1 VNALVWCESALVDGR
16 PQRDVLIDIVDG
28 RFATI
33 SADAEPGTATRL
45 SGFTM
50 PGMANAHSHAFHRAL
65 RSRTQADRGT
75 FWTWRDLMYRAAER
89 LEPDSYH
96 RLARAVFAE
105 MALAGVSCVGEF
117 HYLHH
122 RVNGGQ
128 YADPNEMGLA
138 LLAAADDV
146 GIRIT
151 LLDTLYLYG
160 GIGADGYNEPV
171 GTQQRFSDG
180 TASRWADRVDRLAS
194 GDTHRIGA
202 AIHSVRAVD
211 PQSMVLVADWAVTH
225 QAPLHAHVSEQVAE
239 NETCTTYHG
248 SSPIEVLAAS
258 GVLTDSFSA
267 VHATHLS
274 GHDIER
280 LAAAASTVVMCPTTE
295 RDLGDGIGPTSR
307 FADAGI
313 KMSLGSDS
321 HAVIDLFE
329 EARAVELDER
339 LRSNERGI
347 HAASDLLD
355 MATMNGHRS
364 LGWNDAGAIAV
375 GNRADLV
382 TIRLDSVRTAGTTTK
397 SAVETAVFAGTAAD
411 VTDVHVDGRRIVAE
425 GRHSTVDVAG
435 ELDATIMKL
444 MDDA

>member
-1 VNALVWCESALVDGR
+1 VNTQVWCESALVDGR
-16 PQRDVLIDIVDG
+16 PQRGVLVDILDG

-33 SADAEPGTATRL
+33 TADAEPGSATRL

-50 PGMANAHSHAFHRAL
+50 PGLANAHSHAFHRVL

-89 LEPDSYH
+89 LEPDSYR

-122 RVNGGQ
+122 QLDGTQ
-128 YADPNEMGLA
+128 YSDPNEMSVA

-151 LLDTLYLYG
+151 LLDTLYLHG
-160 GIGADGYNEPV
+160 GCGVSGYNEPFGV
-171 GTQQRFSDG
+171 QQRFSDG
-180 TASRWADRVDRLAS
+180 TAIAWADRLNRLGS
-194 GDTHRIGA
+194 GNTHRIGA

-211 PQSMVLVADWAVTH
+211 PRSMQLVADWAATR

-239 NETCTTYHG
+239 NEACMAYHG

-258 GVLTDSFSA
+258 GVVTNRFSA

-280 LAAAASTVVMCPTTE
+280 LAAAAAMVVMCPTTE
-295 RDLGDGIGPTSR
+295 RDLGDGIGPTSS
-307 FADAGI
+307 FAERGI
-313 KMSLGSDS
+313 EMSLGSDS

-329 EARAVELDER
+329 EARALELDER
-339 LRSNERGI
+339 LRSNERGV
-347 HAASDLLD
+347 HPASCLLD
-355 MATMNGHRS
+355 MATINGHRS
-364 LGWNDAGAIAV
+364 LGWNDAGSIAV

-382 TIRLDSVRTAGTTTK
+382 TMRLDSVRTAGTTIGG
-397 SAVETAVFAGTAAD
+397 AVETAVFAGIATD
-411 VTDVHVDGRRIVAE
+411 VTDVYVDGRHIISE
-425 GRHSTVDVAG
+425 GRHSTIDVAA
-435 ELDATIMKL
+435 ELDVAIKEL

>member
-1 VNALVWCESALVDGR
+1 MNTQVWCESALVDGR
-16 PQRDVLIDIVDG
+16 PQRSVLIDVRDG

-33 SADAEPGTATRL
+33 TADAQPRSATRL
-45 SGFTM
+45 NGFTM
-50 PGMANAHSHAFHRAL
+50 PGLANAHSHAFHRVL

-89 LEPDSYH
+89 LEPDSYR

-122 RVNGGQ
+122 QLDGSQ
-128 YADPNEMGLA
+128 YSNPNEMGLA
-138 LLAAADDV
+138 LIAAADDV
-146 GIRIT
+146 GIRVT
-151 LLDTLYLYG
+151 LLDTLYLHG
-160 GIGADGYNEPV
+160 GFGADEYNEPV

-194 GDTHRIGA
+194 GDTHRLGA

-225 QAPLHAHVSEQVAE
+225 QAPLHAHVSEQIAE
-239 NETCTTYHG
+239 NEACAARHG
-248 SSPIEVLAAS
+248 LSPAEVLAAS
-258 GVLTDSFSA
+258 GVLTARFSA

-274 GHDIER
+274 GYDIEL

-295 RDLGDGIGPTSR
+295 RDLGDGIGPTER

-339 LRSNERGI
+339 LRSNERGA
-347 HAASDLLD
+347 HAASDLLA
-355 MATMNGHRS
+355 MATINGHRS

-382 TIRLDSVRTAGTTTK
+382 TIGLDSVRTAGTTTK
-397 SAVETAVFAGTAAD
+397 GAVETAVFAGTAAD
-411 VTDVHVDGRRIVAE
+411 VTDVHVDGRHIVAE
-425 GRHSTVDVAG
+425 GRHSTIDVAA
-435 ELDATIMKL
+435 ELDVTIREL

>member
-1 VNALVWCESALVDGR
+1 
-16 PQRDVLIDIVDG
+16 
-28 RFATI
+28 
-33 SADAEPGTATRL
+33 
-45 SGFTM
+45 
-50 PGMANAHSHAFHRAL
+50 
-65 RSRTQADRGT
+65 
-75 FWTWRDLMYRAAER
+75 MYRAAER
-89 LEPDSYH
+89 LEPDSYR

-122 RVNGGQ
+122 RLDGSQ

-160 GIGADGYNEPV
+160 GFGADGYNEPV
-171 GTQQRFSDG
+171 GTQRRFSDG
-180 TASRWADRVDRLAS
+180 AAGAWAERMHRLPN

-211 PQSMVLVADWAVTH
+211 PRPMQLVADWAATH
-225 QAPLHAHVSEQVAE
+225 QAPLHAHVSEQIAE
-239 NETCTTYHG
+239 NEACMAHHG
-248 SSPIEVLAAS
+248 SSPIEVLAAA
-258 GVLTDSFSA
+258 GVLTDRFSA

-274 GHDIER
+274 GHDIEL

-295 RDLGDGIGPTSR
+295 RDLGDGIGPTAR

-339 LRSNERGI
+339 LRSNERGV

-355 MATMNGHRS
+355 MATVNGHRC
-364 LGWNDAGAIAV
+364 LGWNDAGAITV

-397 SAVETAVFAGTAAD
+397 GAVETAVFAGTAAD

-425 GRHSTVDVAG
+425 RRHSTIEVAG
-435 ELDATIMKL
+435 ELDATIREL
-444 MDDA
+444 MDHA